1 MPVHFHGPSTFVN
14 FWSNTNLFYN
24 KLGINFAVW
33 AAVLKSEMTTFWSL
47 FEFGLIFLEIF
58 NVNFIPTGT
67 LFMLLNSDWS
77 TWCEVVLWLVPQIA
91 YHGDSIETG
100 YTATS
105 RPYVIFYLPY
115 HMSHAVW
122 VIWYGPYHMG
132 RINHL
137 VWYILK
143 FEQLNWTI
151 YRAPLAFTN
160 VIFGHFEY
168 VGNEIGLSVLN
179 RFWPFKNRTKTPI

>member
-77 TWCEVVLWLVPQIA
+77 TYCEVLLWLVPANCSSRWFVLDRVYCNIA
-91 YHGDSIETG
+91 PICYILFAISYEAYD
-100 YTATS
+100 
-105 RPYVIFYLPY
+105 
-115 HMSHAVW
+115 
-122 VIWYGPYHMG
+122 MG
-132 RINHL
+132 QMNYL